1 MRRQPPDRPL
11 NLLWLTSLDHVSRMR
26 HGGNLRWLSLSREL
40 LLRGHRVYF
49 CINRHPGDELAAQRD
64 YLEELR
70 GQRFLSGSLE
80 LDYSLPPGLSKLA
93 HALAYP
99 PLTNLCLRGR
109 QAPALST
116 VRSFIAHNHI
126 DVVLLSARP
135 LLFTVPAL
143 RRDVPVVVDWVDSF
157 VLYNR
162 RHLAR
167 ALKTADARALPA
179 ICRDLL
185 AHYFQERY
193 YTRQS
198 SASLTVSP
206 VDKACV
212 DAVSGVP
219 GKVHALLNG
228 TDVPALSSPP
238 RKIPTR
244 LIFTGNMSFP
254 PNHEAAVWFLDH
266 VFPLLLARRPE
277 LVFVVAG
284 RNPRP
289 ELMARGR
296 PNVSILGAVE
306 DLRQEIARSAL
317 YVAPLI
323 SGGGFKNKIVE
334 ALSSGTYV
342 VGTPMAVEFL
352 PDPVKRMLRVA
363 DGPEPLAMQI
373 LDFLEDPHA
382 FDGELERL
390 AAALNA
396 DFTWAG
402 RAEQLLT
409 ILSEVLAPDASR
421 TARVPGAA

>member
-1 MRRQPPDRPL
+1 
-11 NLLWLTSLDHVSRMR
+11 MR

-49 CINRHPGDELAAQRD
+49 CINRHPGDELAARRE
-64 YLEELR
+64 YLNELQ
-70 GQRFLSGSLE
+70 GQRVLSGYFE
-80 LDYSLPPGLSKLA
+80 FDYSLPPTLSKLA

-99 PLTNLCLRGR
+99 PLTSFCLRAR
-109 QAPALST
+109 QAPVLVAI
-116 VRSFIAHNHI
+116 RAFIAQKHI
-126 DVVLLSARP
+126 DVVLLSARS

-143 RRDVPVVVDWVDSF
+143 GRDVPVVVDWVDSF

-162 RHLAR
+162 RHLGR
-167 ALKTADARALPA
+167 ALRTADVRALPA

-193 YTRQS
+193 YTKHAG
-198 SASLTVSP
+198 ASLTVSP

-219 GKVHALLNG
+219 GKVHAVLNG
-228 TDVPALSSPP
+228 SDVQRLASVP
-238 RKIPTR
+238 RRAPNR

-266 VFPLLLARRPE
+266 VFPLVLARRPD
-277 LVFVVAG
+277 LVFAVAG

-289 ELMARGR
+289 ELMARAR
-296 PNVSILGAVE
+296 PNVLVLGAVE
-306 DLRQEIARSAL
+306 DLRREIAKSAL

-323 SGGGFKNKIVE
+323 SGGGFKNKILE
-334 ALSSGTYV
+334 ALGTGTYV
-342 VGTPMAVEFL
+342 VGTPLAVEFL
-352 PDPVKRMLRVA
+352 PDTVKCLLRVA
-363 DGPEPLAMQI
+363 DEPEALAQQI
-373 LDFLEDPHA
+373 LDFLADPRA

-390 AAALNA
+390 TAVLSA

-402 RAEQLLT
+402 RAEQLLA
-409 ILSEVLAPDASR
+409 ILADLLPPAAPST
-421 TARVPGAA
+421 TAVHQNS